1 MFMRFA
7 ARPVPD
13 IIAEP
18 APDLRAM
25 IYRNQVVHDI
35 RHELGTIM
43 LLASALMTS
52 TNLEPENHVRAEQLV
67 GEARWLNELMHAYD
81 AAPTG
86 EYGSELEGS
95 GPIRLDELAADI
107 VRSLEL
113 SCTAH
118 ISVDAQAVS
127 ARVGRLSLWRAVRNV
142 VCNALEAAGPKGTLT
157 VRVSSD
163 NGFAVIDVDDD
174 GPGFDSSTSKPAS
187 LGLTIVEEF
196 VASYGGRMEIGRGS
210 LDGCRV
216 RLLLPEVPS
225 TPSGPVPRA
234 RCAL

>member
-1 MFMRFA
+1 MRFA

-86 EYGSELEGS
+86 E
-95 GPIRLDELAADI
+95 
-107 VRSLEL
+107 
-113 SCTAH
+113 
-118 ISVDAQAVS
+118 
-127 ARVGRLSLWRAVRNV
+127 
-142 VCNALEAAGPKGTLT
+142 
-157 VRVSSD
+157 
-163 NGFAVIDVDDD
+163 
-174 GPGFDSSTSKPAS
+174 
-187 LGLTIVEEF
+187 
-196 VASYGGRMEIGRGS
+196 
-210 LDGCRV
+210 
-216 RLLLPEVPS
+216 
-225 TPSGPVPRA
+225 
-234 RCAL
+234 